1 MSDLSVSERRIR
13 PIQDA
18 VASENWKQAL
28 QLCDKWAKK
37 GERSDRFLA
46 VKASVLVHQSDKAQ
60 HDRGRQEVLD
70 LCKRTPPITDSEAIY
85 QLQKTLKSLSLHE
98 EIPKLWERAVAAGK
112 DNKDLYTRWLNQA
125 IADSNWRSAQKATMG
140 LRNSFPKERQYEFW
154 NILMC
159 YLIHK
164 QEDIPENERMLFGT
178 LAYRMI
184 SKAAEA
190 IPKDEEPSLS
200 SAKAISDPEEIALLV
215 QVFNST
221 GHVQESIKLLL
232 GGSLSIESRLGA
244 KDPQLV
250 LSLVLESLEASEN
263 WNEALKVCLE
273 LLAKSES
280 QSDNRVWDLWLKAR
294 SHATDQSLQ
303 KQSEDLLESIC
314 TTRPIVRSAYIAK
327 LSLLQRQQ
335 GDQIGQD
342 ALLQTCREYS
352 EAFSEKA
359 FCFDDLKDALR
370 RLDKQHWDEFL
381 RIVQQRQGHFA
392 QLFALKVVYSSIP
405 AADSEPPHA
414 RNQKLL
420 AFAHRALKLYHLS
433 IAEPPSC
440 PEAALLAALA
450 ILHLQ
455 IQDPQH
461 QQVLVAANIL
471 EIARSKFE
479 DYYIL
484 TVLLVRLQAH
494 LGLLS
499 LAMQNFTKLSIKNMQ
514 WETVGHLIL
523 TRISTLHPGFNGVA
537 GDLEPLLAAETGVT
551 VLENADMALVRGIR
565 EGLRFNSYSNIYNS
579 AQMRSDIERSMNKQ
593 ICAIE
598 ERRVSRWRGP
608 QFDDATV
615 LPPMDPSKA
624 LVDKRDYSYMPSYS
638 EDDRRML
645 ESCHCGNQPKGGWV
659 NAMVLCDN
667 VTTYLKQDLVSHTT
681 PASAAYKN
689 IKEFYERFSANT
701 SMPTELEK
709 EMTSSEVSTFDAAT
723 NMAQAII
730 LLSEGQPGISGASK
744 SLPDIVAHIKSSI
757 TSELDSRRKDKDA
770 SRIAGMYIPWWND
783 LHTSFSELEKLQTIS
798 HFLTW
803 VSRKLQ
809 KGGKPLKAV
818 LGAVTKESLSE
829 LQSLVAE
836 LEAENHAHARWMK
849 SQINEPGVLGKLV
862 DIGMARPANFPTD
875 ADVEAKDGNGSSA
888 WLWNEP
894 NTGSE
899 WEQVMEDLCDEA
911 TMETIY
917 GRYRESW
924 DDALDG
930 ILMTR
935 VRVLK

>member
-1 MSDLSVSERRIR
+1 
-13 PIQDA
+13 
-18 VASENWKQAL
+18 
-28 QLCDKWAKK
+28 
-37 GERSDRFLA
+37 
-46 VKASVLVHQSDKAQ
+46 
-60 HDRGRQEVLD
+60 
-70 LCKRTPPITDSEAIY
+70 
-85 QLQKTLKSLSLHE
+85 
-98 EIPKLWERAVAAGK
+98 
-112 DNKDLYTRWLNQA
+112 
-125 IADSNWRSAQKATMG
+125 MG

-190 IPKDEEPSLS
+190 IPKDEEQSLS

-221 GHVQESIKLLL
+221 GHVQESKKLLL

-263 WNEALKVCLE
+263 WDEALKVCQE
-273 LLAKSES
+273 LLSKSES
-280 QSDNRVWDLWLKAR
+280 QSDNRIWDLWLKAR
-294 SHATDQSLQ
+294 SHSTDQSLQ
-303 KQSEDLLESIC
+303 KQSEGTLESIC

-327 LSLLQRQQ
+327 LSLLQRQRS
-335 GDQIGQD
+335 DQIDQD
-342 ALLQTCREYS
+342 ALLQACREYS
-352 EAFSEKA
+352 EAYSEKA

-370 RLDKQHWDEFL
+370 RLDKQHWDKFL
-381 RIVQQRQGHFA
+381 RIAEQKQGHSA

-405 AADSEPPHA
+405 AADSEPAHT

-420 AFAHRALKLYHLS
+420 ALAHRVLKLYRAS

-461 QQVLVAANIL
+461 QRVLVAASIL

-523 TRISTLHPGFNGVA
+523 TRISTLHPAFDGGV

-551 VLENADMALVRGIR
+551 VLENADTALVRGIR

-579 AQMRSDIERSMNKQ
+579 VQMRSDIERSMNKQ

-598 ERRVSRWRGP
+598 ERRVSRWRGSE
-608 QFDDATV
+608 FDDATV
-615 LPPMDPSKA
+615 LPPTDPLKA
-624 LVDKRDYSYMPSYS
+624 LVDKRDYSYMPSYC

-645 ESCHCGNQPKGGWV
+645 GSCHCGKQPKEGWV
-659 NAMVLCDN
+659 KAMVLYDN
-667 VTTYLKQDLVSHTT
+667 VATYLKQDLASHTT
-681 PASAAYKN
+681 PANAAYKN
-689 IKEFYERFSANT
+689 VKQIHERFSADT
-701 SMPTELEK
+701 SVPTELEK
-709 EMTSSEVSTFDAAT
+709 EMTSSEMSTFDAAMT
-723 NMAQAII
+723 MAQAII
-730 LLSEGQPGISGASK
+730 LLTEGQAVIRSGGPGASK
-744 SLPDIVAHIKSSI
+744 SLPDIIAHIKSSLRAN
-757 TSELDSRRKDKDA
+757 LDDRRKDKKTSDKDE

-803 VSRKLQ
+803 ISRKLQ
-809 KGGKPLKAV
+809 KGGGKTSKAV
-818 LGAVTKESLSE
+818 LGTVTKESISE

-836 LEAENHAHARWMK
+836 LDAQTHAHARWMK
-849 SQINEPGVLGKLV
+849 SEINEPGVLGKLV
-862 DIGMARPANFPTD
+862 DLGMARPANPDLSTA
-875 ADVEAKDGNGSSA
+875 ADVKEVKDGKGAST
-888 WLWNEP
+888 WMWDEL
-894 NTGSE
+894 NTGPE
-899 WEQVMEDLCDEA
+899 WEQLMEDLCDEA
-911 TMETIY
+911 TMETIC
-917 GRYRESW
+917 GRYKESW

-930 ILMTR
+930 ILTTK
-935 VRVLK
+935 VRVVK